1 MTSYIRIIAL
11 TIPVKWW
18 YTAGSGRKGNDCL
31 VSSSEHK
38 NGIIYRNTVCRRVH
52 SSNSGRRQ
60 MKETLFLKNTEAFAE
75 SMVRCGI
82 RCHFAYPITPATD
95 VMKYTAAHMADAGGR
110 MVQMESELAV
120 SNALAGYA
128 CAGKLGATSTAGPGM
143 TLMQEAIGFMA
154 AGELPCIMLD
164 AMRVGPGDGDIVG
177 AQSTYFQATRGGAHG
192 DYRVI
197 VLAPSCGQ
205 EIADLMPLG
214 IKLAFTYRNPV
225 LFVVDGVTC
234 QMTETTT
241 FDEAHDYTADFD
253 TSGWAYTGTGDHPK
267 RFLLTGSYTH
277 EQGYEMNER
286 LRAKYAKIKENE
298 QRWEQSQV
306 EDAEVLVVAFG
317 IHGRMCKELAENFR
331 AEGKRVGYIRPISLW
346 PYPDK
351 AFENLPASVK
361 SILVV
366 EMNHGQM
373 LDDVRLAVSGK
384 VPVHFLGKTGG
395 DIPMC
400 TLADMTREVNKLLE
414 GE

>member
-1 MTSYIRIIAL
+1 
-11 TIPVKWW
+11 
-18 YTAGSGRKGNDCL
+18 
-31 VSSSEHK
+31 
-38 NGIIYRNTVCRRVH
+38 
-52 SSNSGRRQ
+52 

-75 SMVRCGI
+75 SMIRCGI
-82 RCHFAYPITPATD
+82 RGHFAYPITPATD
-95 VMKYTAAHMADAGGR
+95 VMKYTARKLPAVGGR

-128 CAGKLGATSTAGPGM
+128 CAGKLGATSTSGPGM

-164 AMRVGPGDGDIVG
+164 AMRVGPGDGDIIG

-205 EIADLMPLG
+205 EIVELMPVG
-214 IKLAFTYRNPV
+214 IKLSLTYRNPV

-241 FDEAHDYTADFD
+241 FDDPYDYTADFD
-253 TSGWAYTGTGDHPK
+253 TSDWSYTGASDHSK

-286 LRAKYAKIKENE
+286 IRSKYEEIKEKE
-298 QRWEQSQV
+298 QRWEQV
-306 EDAEVLVVAFG
+306 EVDDAEVLVVGFG
-317 IHGRMCKELAENFR
+317 IHGRMCKDLVANFR
-331 AEGKRVGYIRPISLW
+331 DEGKRVGFIRPISLW
-346 PYPDK
+346 PFPDK
-351 AFENLPASVK
+351 AFEDIPASVK

-373 LDDVRLAVSGK
+373 VEDVRLAVNGRI
-384 VPVHFLGKTGG
+384 PVHFLGKTGG

-400 TLADMTREVNKLLE
+400 TLADMSREVSKLLE

>member
-1 MTSYIRIIAL
+1 
-11 TIPVKWW
+11 
-18 YTAGSGRKGNDCL
+18 
-31 VSSSEHK
+31 
-38 NGIIYRNTVCRRVH
+38 
-52 SSNSGRRQ
+52 

-75 SMVRCGI
+75 SMIRCGI

-95 VMKYTAAHMADAGGR
+95 VMKYSSVKLPEVGGR

-154 AGELPCIMLD
+154 AGELPCILLD
-164 AMRVGPGDGDIVG
+164 AMRVGPGDGDIIG

-197 VLAPSCGQ
+197 VLAPCCGQ

-214 IKLAFTYRNPV
+214 IKLALTYCNPV

-241 FDEAHDYTADFD
+241 FNAPYDVTADFD
-253 TSGWAYTGTGDHPK
+253 TSKWSYTGTGDHPK

-286 LRAKYAKIKENE
+286 MRAKYAQIMEKE
-298 QRWEQSQV
+298 QMWEQEHI

-317 IHGRMCKELAENFR
+317 IHGRMCKELVANFR
-331 AEGKRVGYIRPISLW
+331 EQGKRVGYIRPITLW

-351 AFENLPASVK
+351 AFEHLPASVK

-373 LDDVRLAVSGK
+373 LEDVRLAVGGK

-400 TLADMTREVNKLLE
+400 TLAEMSCEVSKLLE

>member
-1 MTSYIRIIAL
+1 
-11 TIPVKWW
+11 
-18 YTAGSGRKGNDCL
+18 
-31 VSSSEHK
+31 
-38 NGIIYRNTVCRRVH
+38 
-52 SSNSGRRQ
+52 
-60 MKETLFLKNTEAFAE
+60 MKETLFLKNTETFAE
-75 SMVRCGI
+75 SMIRCGV

-95 VMKYTAAHMADAGGR
+95 VMRYSSTKLPEYGGR

-120 SNALAGYA
+120 VNALAGYA
-128 CAGKLGATSTAGPGM
+128 CTGKIGATSTSGPGM
-143 TLMQEAIGFMA
+143 TLMQETISFMA
-154 AGELPCIMLD
+154 GGELPCILLD

-177 AQSTYFQATRGGAHG
+177 AQSNYYQATRGGGHG

-205 EIADLMPLG
+205 EIYDLMPHG
-214 IKLAFTYRNPV
+214 IKLAYTYRTPV

-234 QMTETTT
+234 QMTESTT
-241 FDEAHDYTADFD
+241 FDEPHDYSADFD
-253 TSGWAYTGTGDHPK
+253 TSEWRFTGTGEHSK
-267 RFLLTGSYTH
+267 RFLLTGSYSH
-277 EQGYEMNER
+277 AQGYEMNER
-286 LRAKYAKIKENE
+286 LRKKYALIKEKE
-298 QRWEQSQV
+298 QMWEQEQV

-317 IHGRMCKELAENFR
+317 IHGRMCKDLVESCR
-331 AEGKRVGYIRPISLW
+331 AKGKRVGYIRPITLW
-346 PYPDK
+346 PFPDK

-373 LDDVRLAVSGK
+373 IDDVRLAVNGQ

-400 TLADMTREVNKLLE
+400 TLADMNREVGKLLE

>member
-1 MTSYIRIIAL
+1 
-11 TIPVKWW
+11 
-18 YTAGSGRKGNDCL
+18 
-31 VSSSEHK
+31 
-38 NGIIYRNTVCRRVH
+38 
-52 SSNSGRRQ
+52 

-75 SMVRCGI
+75 SMIRCGI

-95 VMKYTAAHMADAGGR
+95 VMKYTSRMLPEVGGR

-128 CAGKLGATSTAGPGM
+128 CAGKLGATSSSGPGM

-164 AMRVGPGDGDIVG
+164 AMRVGPGDGDIIG
-177 AQSTYFQATRGGAHG
+177 AQSTYFQATRGGGHG

-205 EIADLMPLG
+205 EIAELMPQG
-214 IKLAFTYRNPV
+214 IKLALTYRNPV

-241 FDEAHDYTADFD
+241 FDEPYDYTADFD
-253 TSGWAYTGTGDHPK
+253 TSDWAYTGTADHPK

-286 LRAKYAKIKENE
+286 MRRKYVEIAEKE
-298 QRWEQSQV
+298 QMWEQEEV
-306 EDAEVLVVAFG
+306 DDAEVLVVAFG
-317 IHGRMCKELAENFR
+317 IHGRMCKDLVESFR
-331 AEGKRVGYIRPISLW
+331 AQGKRVGFIRPITLW
-346 PYPDK
+346 PFPNK
-351 AFENLPASVK
+351 AFENIPASVK

-373 LDDVRLAVSGK
+373 VDDVRLAVNGR

-400 TLADMTREVNKLLE
+400 TLADMTREASKLLE

>member
-1 MTSYIRIIAL
+1 
-11 TIPVKWW
+11 
-18 YTAGSGRKGNDCL
+18 
-31 VSSSEHK
+31 
-38 NGIIYRNTVCRRVH
+38 
-52 SSNSGRRQ
+52 

-75 SMVRCGI
+75 SMIRCGI

-95 VMKYTAAHMADAGGR
+95 VMKYSSVKLPEVGGR

-154 AGELPCIMLD
+154 AGELPCILLD
-164 AMRVGPGDGDIVG
+164 AMRVGPGDGDIIG

-197 VLAPSCGQ
+197 VLAPCCGQ
-205 EIADLMPLG
+205 EIADLMPHG
-214 IKLAFTYRNPV
+214 IKLALTYCNPI

-241 FDEAHDYTADFD
+241 FNAPYDVTADFD
-253 TSGWAYTGTGDHPK
+253 TSKWSYTGTGDHPK

-286 LRAKYAKIKENE
+286 MRAKYAQIVEKE
-298 QRWEQSQV
+298 QMWEQEHI

-317 IHGRMCKELAENFR
+317 IHGRMCKELVANFR
-331 AEGKRVGYIRPISLW
+331 EQGKRVGYIRPVTLW

-351 AFENLPASVK
+351 AFEHLPASVK

-373 LDDVRLAVSGK
+373 LEDVRLAVDGK

-395 DIPMC
+395 DIPMR
-400 TLADMTREVNKLLE
+400 TLAEMSCEVSKLLE

>member
-1 MTSYIRIIAL
+1 
-11 TIPVKWW
+11 
-18 YTAGSGRKGNDCL
+18 
-31 VSSSEHK
+31 
-38 NGIIYRNTVCRRVH
+38 
-52 SSNSGRRQ
+52 
-60 MKETLFLKNTEAFAE
+60 MKETLFLKNTETFAE
-75 SMVRCGI
+75 SMIRCGV

-95 VMKYTAAHMADAGGR
+95 VMRYSSTKLPEFGGR

-120 SNALAGYA
+120 ANALAGYA
-128 CAGKLGATSTAGPGM
+128 CTGKLGATSTSGPGM
-143 TLMQEAIGFMA
+143 SLMQETISFMA
-154 AGELPCIMLD
+154 GGELPCILLD

-177 AQSTYFQATRGGAHG
+177 AQSNYYQATRGGGHG

-205 EIADLMPLG
+205 EIADLMPHG
-214 IKLAFTYRNPV
+214 IKLAYTYRSPV

-234 QMTETTT
+234 QMTESTT
-241 FDEAHDYTADFD
+241 FEAPYDYSADFD
-253 TSGWAYTGTGDHPK
+253 TSAWRFTGTSEHPK
-267 RFLLTGSYTH
+267 RFLLTGSYSH
-277 EQGYEMNER
+277 AQGYELNER
-286 LRAKYAKIKENE
+286 LRKKYALIKEKE
-298 QRWEQSQV
+298 QMWEQEQV

-317 IHGRMCKELAENFR
+317 IHGRMCKDLVESYR
-331 AEGKRVGYIRPISLW
+331 ARGKRVGYIRPITLW
-346 PYPDK
+346 PFPDK

-373 LDDVRLAVSGK
+373 IDDVRLAVNGK

-400 TLADMTREVNKLLE
+400 TLADMSREVGKLLE

>member
-1 MTSYIRIIAL
+1 
-11 TIPVKWW
+11 
-18 YTAGSGRKGNDCL
+18 
-31 VSSSEHK
+31 
-38 NGIIYRNTVCRRVH
+38 
-52 SSNSGRRQ
+52 

-75 SMVRCGI
+75 SMIRCGI
-82 RCHFAYPITPATD
+82 RGHFAYPITPASD
-95 VMKYTAAHMADAGGR
+95 VMKYTSKNLPAVGGR

-128 CAGKLGATSTAGPGM
+128 CAGKLGAASTSGPGM

-154 AGELPCIMLD
+154 AGELPCILLD
-164 AMRVGPGDGDIVG
+164 AMRVGPGDGDIIG
-177 AQSTYFQATRGGAHG
+177 AQSTYYQATRGGAHG

-205 EIADLMPLG
+205 EIVELMPVG
-214 IKLAFTYRNPV
+214 IQLALTYLNPV

-241 FDEAHDYTADFD
+241 FDEPHDYTADFD
-253 TSGWAYTGTGDHPK
+253 TSTWSYTGTGDHPK
-267 RFLLTGSYTH
+267 RFLLTGSYSH

-286 LRAKYAKIKENE
+286 MRRKYEKIKENE
-298 QRWEQSQV
+298 QRWEQV
-306 EDAEVLVVAFG
+306 DVDDAEVLVVGFG
-317 IHGRMCKELAENFR
+317 IHGRMCKDLVDNFR
-331 AEGKRVGYIRPISLW
+331 ADGKRVGFIRPISLW
-346 PYPDK
+346 PFPDK

-373 LDDVRLAVSGK
+373 VDDVRLAVNGR

-395 DIPMC
+395 DIPLR
-400 TLADMTREVNKLLE
+400 TLAEMSSEVSKLLE

>member
-1 MTSYIRIIAL
+1 
-11 TIPVKWW
+11 
-18 YTAGSGRKGNDCL
+18 
-31 VSSSEHK
+31 
-38 NGIIYRNTVCRRVH
+38 
-52 SSNSGRRQ
+52 

-75 SMVRCGI
+75 SMIRCGV
-82 RCHFAYPITPATD
+82 RCHFAYPITPASD
-95 VMKYTAAHMADAGGR
+95 VMKYTAANLPSVGGR

-120 SNALAGYA
+120 ANALAGYA
-128 CAGKLGATSTAGPGM
+128 CTGKLGATSTSGPGM
-143 TLMQEAIGFMA
+143 TLMQETISYMA

-177 AQSTYFQATRGGAHG
+177 AQSNYYQATRGGGHG

-205 EIADLMPLG
+205 EIADLMSHG
-214 IKLAFTYRNPV
+214 IQLAYKYRNPV
-225 LFVVDGVTC
+225 LFVIDGVTC
-234 QMTETTT
+234 QMTESTT
-241 FDEAHDYTADFD
+241 FSEPHDFSADFSTADW
-253 TSGWAYTGTGDHPK
+253 SYTGTKDHSK

-286 LRAKYAKIKENE
+286 LRKKYAAIKKDE
-298 QRWEQSQV
+298 QMWEQEQV
-306 EDAEVLVVAFG
+306 DDAEVLVVGFG
-317 IHGRMCKELAENFR
+317 IHGRMCKDLVATFR
-331 AEGKRVGYIRPISLW
+331 EKGKKVGYIRPITLW
-346 PYPDK
+346 PFPDK
-351 AFENLPASVK
+351 AFETLPASVK

-373 LDDVRLAVSGK
+373 VDDVRLAVNGK

-400 TLADMTREVNKLLE
+400 TLADMICEASTLLD

>member
-1 MTSYIRIIAL
+1 
-11 TIPVKWW
+11 
-18 YTAGSGRKGNDCL
+18 
-31 VSSSEHK
+31 
-38 NGIIYRNTVCRRVH
+38 
-52 SSNSGRRQ
+52 

-75 SMVRCGI
+75 SMIRCGI

-95 VMKYTAAHMADAGGR
+95 VMKYTSRMLPEVGGR

-128 CAGKLGATSTAGPGM
+128 CAGKLGATSSSGPGM

-164 AMRVGPGDGDIVG
+164 AMRVGPGDGDIIG
-177 AQSTYFQATRGGAHG
+177 AQSTYYQATRGGGHG

-205 EIADLMPLG
+205 EIAELMPHG
-214 IKLAFTYRNPV
+214 IKLALTYLTPV

-241 FDEAHDYTADFD
+241 FDEPYDYTADFD
-253 TSGWAYTGTGDHPK
+253 TSSWAYTGTADHPK

-286 LRAKYAKIKENE
+286 MRRKYVEISENE
-298 QRWEQSQV
+298 QMWEQEKV
-306 EDAEVLVVAFG
+306 DDAEVLVVAFG
-317 IHGRMCKELAENFR
+317 IHGRMCKDLVESFR
-331 AEGKRVGYIRPISLW
+331 AQGKRVGSIRPITLW
-346 PYPDK
+346 PFPNK
-351 AFENLPASVK
+351 AFESIPASVK

-373 LDDVRLAVSGK
+373 VDDVRLAVNGR

-400 TLADMTREVNKLLE
+400 TLADMTREASRLLE